1 MKNNN
6 SIDRVIQVQDINIG
20 RNISALRKK
29 ALIKQTEM
37 VAKLQILGI
46 DISIYS
52 YNRIEKGTQNPT
64 VSLLFA
70 CCRIFDCDMNKIFDF
85 VS

>member
-37 VAKLQILGI
+37 VA
-46 DISIYS
+46 
-52 YNRIEKGTQNPT
+52 
-64 VSLLFA
+64 
-70 CCRIFDCDMNKIFDF
+70 
-85 VS
+85 